1 MKKEYTLENFV
12 MDETICTETG
22 NWQNGIFSDGKEWS
36 INLSG
41 ILDRL
46 IKIAARVCEYFA
58 SDLFIDWKFNVDANM
73 KNYDFD
79 GGKILFG
86 FRDSGVDGNSYV
98 LSRINNYG
106 KEGMEKEIKELYMME
121 FFVEKQHGYFEDT
134 GTIRCKFGTVKVVE
148 N

>member
-1 MKKEYTLENFV
+1 MKKEYTLENFE
-12 MDETICTETG
+12 MDETICT
-22 NWQNGIFSDGKEWS
+22 
-36 INLSG
+36 
-41 ILDRL
+41 
-46 IKIAARVCEYFA
+46 
-58 SDLFIDWKFNVDANM
+58 WKYSVDANM
-73 KNYDFD
+73 NNYDFN